1 MKKIKVVFLTL
12 LLFTVITANS
22 QEGQTESRRR
32 GEGRT
37 RSLPRSEAE
46 SPEKISIY
54 IKNETG
60 YTIKAVFICK
70 AGENNWGD
78 NLLENLL
85 REGDRTTAISI
96 DPFDSESKYDIHVQ
110 DVDGDFY
117 TRRNIELKRSLVITI
132 KEIKMI
138 DGHFEF

>member
-1 MKKIKVVFLTL
+1 MRKIKVVFLTL
-12 LLFTVITANS
+12 LLFTVITADS
-22 QEGQTESRRR
+22 QEGQGEARRR

-70 AGENNWGD
+70 AGENKWGD
-78 NLLENLL
+78 NLLENPL

-96 DPFDSESKYDIHVQ
+96 DPFDSDSKYNIRVQ
-110 DVDGDFY
+110 DVGEDFY
-117 TRRNIELKRSLVITI
+117 TRKNIDLKRGLVVT
-132 KEIKMI
+132 MTS
-138 DGHFEF
+138 DDLEF